1 MKLRRLILKNFC
13 QHARRDITFTAG
25 LNGIVGHNGAGK
37 SNILEAIKFAISGQL
52 PRKVEEYIRI
62 GADDESSVNLY
73 FTDETGTRDF
83 HIYRRL
89 SNPRDARLN
98 TPDGTIRGHKSIAPY
113 LYEDFGI
120 DFDVL
125 KTIQIVPQENWV
137 SLFRATPSERA
148 VMYRRMFGCEVLEQ
162 KRTAL
167 NDFVKSISAP
177 AGLGETVKMLKE
189 LLKEK
194 RKQLEAYKDLPDAQ
208 TASQEM
214 EAIKRAKADLEK
226 QARSIEYCDGLR
238 RELAKIDKY
247 LSDNADADLNTDY
260 DVEGAMFKVDRIKSA
275 IIALNYSELQVKSVQ
290 EHNIPQLR
298 EIIKVIVEAYAKA
311 ELLSPKYEPNVSVAL
326 CDAHICDLDRRLIPL
341 QTTTDS
347 ECPTCGKPLSEQE
360 LQELIDKYTTER
372 KEWLDL
378 KGRLMKDG
386 EEFWNSIGAV
396 KALWTQ
402 KIYPLLTDWK
412 IDTQYRENI
421 PDKRLLE
428 ILGIIKKV
436 ETPMRFGSSTC
447 DVVNPS
453 MFVKQLAE
461 VEIALDDY
469 LKDIQHVQSQYIQE
483 RDEAVKE
490 YEDTK
495 AKYEAHTQLKVN
507 INTAKEKKHEY
518 ELYLEKF
525 DTNDNATLEE
535 VNGRLALMDVSV
547 RKQYEILNQISKADA
562 LKADIENL
570 QQKLDSVNVR
580 MTMDQQLLDRKSVL
594 SGVVSMLSPDRFP
607 RYVISTWLRTIEAS
621 INNYL
626 AAFGA
631 EFRAEVQ
638 DNTDILC
645 KFNDGKKLDAT
656 TLSGGQQ
663 VVLAIAWRLALHY
676 TFAHSEACGFLTLDE
691 PTTFLD
697 TDNIDNLVTVMNN
710 IKTIAENNSLQ
721 IIVITHSES
730 LLPLF
735 DNVIQL

>member
-13 QHARRDITFTAG
+13 QHVRRDITFTSG

-62 GADDESSVNLY
+62 GADDVSSVDLY
-73 FTDETGTRDF
+73 FTDETGTKDY
-83 HIYRRL
+83 HILRRL
-89 SNPRDARLN
+89 SAPRDARLD
-98 TPDGTIRGHKSIAPY
+98 TPDGSIRGHKSIAPY

-162 KRTAL
+162 KRVAL

-177 AGLGETVKMLKE
+177 AGLGESIKMLKE
-189 LLKEK
+189 MLKEK
-194 RKQLEAYKDLPDAQ
+194 RKQLEAYKDLPDIQ
-208 TASQEM
+208 HASQEM
-214 EAIKRAKADLEK
+214 EAIKRSKAELEK
-226 QARSIEYCDGLR
+226 QFRSIEYCDGIK

-247 LSDNADADLNTDY
+247 LSDNAGADLDVEY
-260 DVEGAMFKVDRIKSA
+260 DVDSVNSKLDKLRYALISLNQSIKQIEYVKANNVPQIKA
-275 IIALNYSELQVKSVQ
+275 IVN
-290 EHNIPQLR
+290 NI
-298 EIIKVIVEAYAKA
+298 IEAYNTI
-311 ELLSPKYEPNVSVAL
+311 ELLAPKYEPNVSVEI
-326 CDAHICDLDRRLIPL
+326 CDAHIFDIDNRLEPL
-341 QTTTDS
+341 KQAHN
-347 ECPTCGKPLSEQE
+347 ECPTCGKSLSEEE
-360 LQELIDKYTTER
+360 LEGLIDKYTAER
-372 KEWLDL
+372 EEWLNL
-378 KGRLMKDG
+378 KSKLRADG
-386 EEFWNSIGAV
+386 EVFWNNVGAISG
-396 KALWTQ
+396 LWNH
-402 KIYPLLTDWK
+402 KLKPLLIQWNGDNY
-412 IDTQYRENI
+412 IH
-421 PDKRLLE
+421 DKNLLN
-428 ILGIIKKV
+428 ILGMIKEV
-436 ETPMRFGSSTC
+436 ETPIRFANTTQEIL
-447 DVVNPS
+447 NPS
-453 MFVKQLAE
+453 MMLKQ
-461 VEIALDDY
+461 VEEMEKALDTY
-469 LKDIQHVQSQYIQE
+469 LSDVQHVKEQYTAEEEQ
-483 RDEAVKE
+483 ATNE
-490 YEDTK
+490 YEETK
-495 AKYEAHTQLKVN
+495 AKYEAHIQLKTN
-507 INTAKEKKHEY
+507 INTAKEKKDEY
-518 ELYLEKF
+518 LLYLEKF
-525 DTNDNATLEE
+525 DTNDGLTAAD
-535 VNGRLALMDVSV
+535 VKGRLALMEVSIQ
-547 RKQYEILNQISKADA
+547 KQFGILNQINKADT
-562 LKADIENL
+562 LKADIDNL
-570 QQKLDSVNVR
+570 QQRLDSLNVR
-580 MTMDQQLLDRKSVL
+580 RAMDQQLLDRKSVL

-676 TFAHSEACGFLTLDE
+676 TFSHSEACGFLTLDE

>member
-13 QHARRDITFTAG
+13 QHARRDITFTSG

-62 GADDESSVNLY
+62 GADDVSSVDLY
-73 FTDETGTRDF
+73 FTDETGTKDY
-83 HIYRRL
+83 HILRRL
-89 SNPRDARLN
+89 SAPRDARLD
-98 TPDGTIRGHKSIAPY
+98 TPDGSIRGHKSIAPY

-162 KRTAL
+162 KRVAL

-177 AGLGETVKMLKE
+177 AGLGESIKMLKE
-189 LLKEK
+189 MLKEK
-194 RKQLEAYKDLPDAQ
+194 RKQLEAYKDLPDIQ
-208 TASQEM
+208 HASQEM
-214 EAIKRAKADLEK
+214 EAIKRSKAELEK
-226 QARSIEYCDGLR
+226 QFRSIEYCDGIK

-247 LSDNADADLNTDY
+247 LSDNAGADLDAEY
-260 DVEGAMFKVDRIKSA
+260 DVDSVNSKLDKLRYALISLNQSIKQIEYVKANNVPQIKA
-275 IIALNYSELQVKSVQ
+275 IVN
-290 EHNIPQLR
+290 NI
-298 EIIKVIVEAYAKA
+298 IEAYSTI
-311 ELLSPKYEPNVSVAL
+311 ELLAPKYEPNVSVEI
-326 CDAHICDLDRRLIPL
+326 CDAHIFDIDNRLEPL
-341 QTTTDS
+341 KQANN
-347 ECPTCGKPLSEQE
+347 ECPTCGKSLSEEE
-360 LQELIDKYTTER
+360 LEGLIDKYTAER
-372 KEWLDL
+372 EEWSNL
-378 KGRLMKDG
+378 KSKLRADG
-386 EEFWNSIGAV
+386 EVFWNNVGAISG
-396 KALWTQ
+396 LWNH
-402 KIYPLLTDWK
+402 KLKPLLIQWNGDNY
-412 IDTQYRENI
+412 IH
-421 PDKRLLE
+421 DKNLLN
-428 ILGIIKKV
+428 ILGMIKEV
-436 ETPMRFGSSTC
+436 ETPIRFANATQEIL
-447 DVVNPS
+447 NPS
-453 MFVKQLAE
+453 MMLKQ
-461 VEIALDDY
+461 VEEMEKALDNY
-469 LKDIQHVQSQYIQE
+469 LSDVQHVKEQYTAEEEQ
-483 RDEAVKE
+483 ATKE
-490 YEDTK
+490 YEETK
-495 AKYEAHTQLKVN
+495 AKYEAHIQLKTN
-507 INTAKEKKHEY
+507 INTAKEKKDEY
-518 ELYLEKF
+518 LLYLEKF
-525 DTNDNATLEE
+525 DTNDGLTAAD
-535 VNGRLALMDVSV
+535 VKGRLALMEVSIQ
-547 RKQYEILNQISKADA
+547 KQFGILNQINKADT
-562 LKADIENL
+562 LKADIDNL
-570 QQKLDSVNVR
+570 QQRLDSLNVR
-580 MTMDQQLLDRKSVL
+580 RAMDQQLLDRKSVL

-676 TFAHSEACGFLTLDE
+676 TFSHSEACGFLTLDE

>member
-13 QHARRDITFTAG
+13 QHVRRDITFTSG

-62 GADDESSVNLY
+62 GADDVSSVDLY
-73 FTDETGTRDF
+73 FTDETGTKDY
-83 HIYRRL
+83 HILRRL
-89 SNPRDARLN
+89 SAPRDARLD
-98 TPDGTIRGHKSIAPY
+98 TPDGSIRGHKSIAPY

-162 KRTAL
+162 KRVAL

-177 AGLGETVKMLKE
+177 AGLGESIKMLKE
-189 LLKEK
+189 MLKEK
-194 RKQLEAYKDLPDAQ
+194 RKQLEAYKDLPDIQ
-208 TASQEM
+208 HASQEM
-214 EAIKRAKADLEK
+214 EAIKRSKAELEK
-226 QARSIEYCDGLR
+226 QFRSIEYCDGIK

-247 LSDNADADLNTDY
+247 LSDNAGADLDAEY
-260 DVEGAMFKVDRIKSA
+260 DVDSVNSKLDKLRYALISLNQSIKQIEHVKANNVPQIKA
-275 IIALNYSELQVKSVQ
+275 IVN
-290 EHNIPQLR
+290 NI
-298 EIIKVIVEAYAKA
+298 IEAYSKI
-311 ELLSPKYEPNVSVAL
+311 ELLAPKYESNVSVEI
-326 CDAHICDLDRRLIPL
+326 CDAHIVDIDNRLEPL
-341 QTTTDS
+341 KQANN
-347 ECPTCGKPLSEQE
+347 ECPTCGKSLSEEE
-360 LQELIDKYTTER
+360 LEGLIDKYTAER
-372 KEWLDL
+372 EEWLNL
-378 KGRLMKDG
+378 KSKLRADG
-386 EEFWNSIGAV
+386 EVFWNNVGAISG
-396 KALWTQ
+396 LWNH
-402 KIYPLLTDWK
+402 KLKPLLIQWNGDNY
-412 IDTQYRENI
+412 IH
-421 PDKRLLE
+421 DKNLLN
-428 ILGIIKKV
+428 ILGMIKEV
-436 ETPMRFGSSTC
+436 ETPIRFANTTQEIL
-447 DVVNPS
+447 NPS
-453 MFVKQLAE
+453 MMLKQ
-461 VEIALDDY
+461 VEEMEKALDTY
-469 LKDIQHVQSQYIQE
+469 LSDVQHVKEQYTAEEEQ
-483 RDEAVKE
+483 ASKE
-490 YEDTK
+490 YEETK
-495 AKYEAHTQLKVN
+495 AKYEAHIQLKTN
-507 INTAKEKKHEY
+507 INTAKEKKDEY
-518 ELYLEKF
+518 LLYLEKF
-525 DTNDNATLEE
+525 DTNDGLTAAD
-535 VNGRLALMDVSV
+535 VKGRLALMEVSIQ
-547 RKQYEILNQISKADA
+547 KQFGILNQINKADT
-562 LKADIENL
+562 LKADIDNL
-570 QQKLDSVNVR
+570 QQRLDSLNVR
-580 MTMDQQLLDRKSVL
+580 RAMDQQLLDRKSVL

-676 TFAHSEACGFLTLDE
+676 TFSHSEACGFLTLDE

>member
-13 QHARRDITFTAG
+13 QHARRDITFTSG

-62 GADDESSVNLY
+62 GADDVSSVDLY
-73 FTDETGTRDF
+73 FTDETGTKDY
-83 HIYRRL
+83 HILRRL
-89 SNPRDARLN
+89 SAPRDARLD
-98 TPDGTIRGHKSIAPY
+98 TPDGSIRGHKSIAPY

-162 KRTAL
+162 KRVAL

-177 AGLGETVKMLKE
+177 AGLGESIKMLKE
-189 LLKEK
+189 MLKEK
-194 RKQLEAYKDLPDAQ
+194 RKQLEAYKDLPDIQ
-208 TASQEM
+208 HASQEM
-214 EAIKRAKADLEK
+214 EAIKRSKAELEK
-226 QARSIEYCDGLR
+226 QFRSIEYCDGIK

-247 LSDNADADLNTDY
+247 LSDNAGADLDAEY
-260 DVEGAMFKVDRIKSA
+260 DVDSVNSKLDKLRYALISLNQSIKQIECVKANNVPQIKA
-275 IIALNYSELQVKSVQ
+275 IVN
-290 EHNIPQLR
+290 NI
-298 EIIKVIVEAYAKA
+298 IEAYNTI
-311 ELLSPKYEPNVSVAL
+311 ELLAPKYEPNVSVEI
-326 CDAHICDLDRRLIPL
+326 CDAHIFDIDNRLEPL
-341 QTTTDS
+341 KQANN
-347 ECPTCGKPLSEQE
+347 ECPTCGKSLSEEE
-360 LQELIDKYTTER
+360 LEGLIDKYTAER
-372 KEWLDL
+372 EEWSNL
-378 KGRLMKDG
+378 KSKLRADG
-386 EEFWNSIGAV
+386 EVFWNNVGAISG
-396 KALWTQ
+396 LW
-402 KIYPLLTDWK
+402 KYKLKPLLIQWNANYITDK
-412 IDTQYRENI
+412 N
-421 PDKRLLE
+421 LLN
-428 ILGIIKKV
+428 ILGMIKEV
-436 ETPMRFGSSTC
+436 ETPIRFANATQEIL
-447 DVVNPS
+447 NPS
-453 MFVKQLAE
+453 MMLKQ
-461 VEIALDDY
+461 VEEMEKALDNY
-469 LKDIQHVQSQYIQE
+469 LSDVQHVKEQYTAEEEQ
-483 RDEAVKE
+483 ASKE
-490 YEDTK
+490 YEETK
-495 AKYEAHTQLKVN
+495 AKYEAHIQLKTN
-507 INTAKEKKHEY
+507 INTAKEKKDEY
-518 ELYLEKF
+518 LLYLEKF
-525 DTNDNATLEE
+525 DTNDGLTAAD
-535 VNGRLALMDVSV
+535 VKGRLALMEVSIQ
-547 RKQYEILNQISKADA
+547 KQFGILNQINKADT
-562 LKADIENL
+562 LKADIDNL
-570 QQKLDSVNVR
+570 QQRLDSLNVR
-580 MTMDQQLLDRKSVL
+580 MAMDQQLLDRKSVL

-676 TFAHSEACGFLTLDE
+676 TFSHSEACGFLTLDE